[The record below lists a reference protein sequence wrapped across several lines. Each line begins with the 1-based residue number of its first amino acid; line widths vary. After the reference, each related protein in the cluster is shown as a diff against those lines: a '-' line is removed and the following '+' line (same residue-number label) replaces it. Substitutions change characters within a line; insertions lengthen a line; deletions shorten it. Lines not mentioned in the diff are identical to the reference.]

1 MKHCLDTCYNVF
13 HSFKVWHW
21 SDSPENQFSPLN
33 TGSGIQNC
41 ALMFQSNGMFKQ
53 DSCILHYP
61 YVCEVQSGTFG
72 VFFCLK
78 LFYNA
83 KNNCRCNFTFL
94 FYIILI
100 DVSCI
105 VWLYVFFRIFSIEL
119 PWQQNARYEKR
130 LYLKNVQQTLKC
142 QLTFKR

>member
-1 MKHCLDTCYNVF
+1 MALVWQSWKPIFSIKYWKWNPELCINV
-13 HSFKVWHW
+13 SIKWDVQTRQLYITL
-21 SDSPENQFSPLN
+21 SICMRSPVRYIW
-33 TGSGIQNC
+33 G
-41 ALMFQSNGMFKQ
+41 
-53 DSCILHYP
+53 
-61 YVCEVQSGTFG
+61 
-72 VFFCLK
+72 FFCLK

-142 QLTFKR
+142 LLTFKR